1 MYSLNELLK
10 KVIDIDCSD
19 LHLSVGTPPR
29 IRKNGE
35 LSPIDGEKLSPDNLK
50 SILKEHLTKERI
62 EKLSKGNEID
72 FSISLTGL
80 SRFRVNFFMQRGN
93 IVAAFRRLPY
103 KIPQIDSLGLP
114 EVVINLSK
122 AKKGLILITGAT
134 GSGKSTTMA
143 ALIQKISNE
152 SKNHIITIE
161 DPIEYLYEHSESM
174 VNQREVGI
182 DTVTFASGLR
192 SALRQDPDVVA
203 IGELRDVESM
213 SAAITIAETGHLVLG
228 TLHTNTA
235 IGTITRLV
243 DAFPSDK
250 QEIIRTNLSMSL
262 LAVISQQLIPN
273 NNNGRTLAAE
283 ILINTPAIKSL
294 IRENNIHQIDS
305 YIQSGLKDGM
315 IRMDN
320 SILNLYK
327 DNIISKE
334 QALNYAINPTELS
347 QKLNTPNI

>member
-1 MYSLNELLK
+1 MCTLNELLK
-10 KVIDIDCSD
+10 TVVDMDCSD

-29 IRKNGE
+29 VRKNGLLIPLE
-35 LSPIDGEKLSPDNLK
+35 EEKLSPDSIKN
-50 SILKEHLTKERI
+50 ILKEHLNSDRI
-62 EKLSKGNEID
+62 DDLNKGIEVD
-72 FSISLTGL
+72 FSISLSGL

-103 KIPQIDSLGLP
+103 HIPNIDSLGLP
-114 EVVINLSK
+114 ESVINLSK

-152 SKNHIITIE
+152 SKHHIITIE

-182 DTVTFASGLR
+182 DTSTFATGLR

-213 SAAITIAETGHLVLG
+213 SAALTIAETGHLVLG

-243 DAFPSDK
+243 DAFPPVK

-262 LAVISQQLIPN
+262 LAIISQQLIPN
-273 NNNGRTLAAE
+273 NNKGRSLAAE

-305 YIQSGLKDGM
+305 YIQSGIKDGM

-320 SILNLYK
+320 SILNLYNE
-327 DNIISKE
+327 NIISKE
-334 QALNYAINPTELS
+334 QALNHAINPSEIS

>member
-1 MYSLNELLK
+1 MYTLNELLK
-10 KVIDIDCSD
+10 KVVDIDCSD

-29 IRKNGE
+29 IRKNG
-35 LSPIDGEKLSPDNLK
+35 LLTPIEGEKLSPDNLK
-50 SILKEHLTKERI
+50 SILKEHLNSDRI
-62 EKLSKGNEID
+62 DKLNKGVEVD
-72 FSISLTGL
+72 FSISLSGL
-80 SRFRVNFFMQRGN
+80 SRFRVNFYMQRGN

-103 KIPQIDSLGLP
+103 QIPQIDSLGLP
-114 EVVINLSK
+114 EPVINLSK

-161 DPIEYLYEHSESM
+161 DPIEYLYGHSESM

-182 DTVTFASGLR
+182 DTASFATGLR

-213 SAAITIAETGHLVLG
+213 AAALTIAETGHLVLG

-243 DAFPSDK
+243 DAFPPAK

-262 LAVISQQLIPN
+262 LAIISQQLIPN
-273 NNNGRTLAAE
+273 NSQGRSLAAE

-320 SILNLYK
+320 SILNLYNE
-327 DNIISKE
+327 NIISKD
-334 QALNYAINPTELS
+334 QALSHAINPSEIA
-347 QKLNTPNI
+347 QKLNSTI

>member
-1 MYSLNELLK
+1 MYTLNELLK
-10 KVIDIDCSD
+10 KVVDIDCSD

-29 IRKNGE
+29 VRKNGQ
-35 LSPIDGEKLSPDNLK
+35 LTPIEGEKLSPDNLK
-50 SILKEHLTKERI
+50 GILKEHLNSDRLDKLNKGI
-62 EKLSKGNEID
+62 EVD
-72 FSISLTGL
+72 FSISLSGL
-80 SRFRVNFFMQRGN
+80 SRFRVNFYMQRGN

-103 KIPQIDSLGLP
+103 QIPQIDSLGLP
-114 EVVINLSK
+114 EAVINLSK
-122 AKKGLILITGAT
+122 SKKGLILITGAT

-143 ALIQKISNE
+143 ALIQKISTE

-182 DTVTFASGLR
+182 DTASFASGLR

-213 SAAITIAETGHLVLG
+213 SAALTIAETGHLVLG

-243 DAFPSDK
+243 DAFPPVK

-262 LAVISQQLIPN
+262 LAIISQQLIPN
-273 NNNGRTLAAE
+273 NNKGRSLAAE

-320 SILNLYK
+320 SILNLYNE
-327 DNIISKE
+327 NIISKD
-334 QALNYAINPTELS
+334 QAINHAINPSEIA
-347 QKLNTPNI
+347 QKLNSPNI

>member
-1 MYSLNELLK
+1 MYTLNELLK
-10 KVIDIDCSD
+10 KVVDIDCSD

-29 IRKNGE
+29 VRKNGQ
-35 LSPIDGEKLSPDNLK
+35 LTPIEGEKLSPDNLK
-50 SILKEHLTKERI
+50 NIVKEHLNSDRI
-62 EKLSKGNEID
+62 NKLNKGIEVD
-72 FSISLTGL
+72 FSISLPGL
-80 SRFRVNFFMQRGN
+80 SRFRVNFYMQRGN

-103 KIPQIDSLGLP
+103 QIPQIDSLGLP
-114 EVVINLSK
+114 DAVINLSK

-152 SKNHIITIE
+152 EKNHIITIE

-182 DTVTFASGLR
+182 DTATFATGLR

-213 SAAITIAETGHLVLG
+213 SAALTIAETGHLVLG

-243 DAFPSDK
+243 DAFPPDK

-262 LAVISQQLIPN
+262 LAIISQQLIPN
-273 NNNGRTLAAE
+273 NNKGRSLAAE
-283 ILINTPAIKSL
+283 ILINTHAIKSL

-320 SILNLYK
+320 SILNLYNE
-327 DNIISKE
+327 NIISKD
-334 QALNYAINPTELS
+334 QALNHAINPSEIDR
-347 QKLNTPNI
+347 KLNSSNI

>member
-1 MYSLNELLK
+1 MCTLNELLK
-10 KVIDIDCSD
+10 TVVDMDCSD

-29 IRKNGE
+29 VRKNGLLIPLE
-35 LSPIDGEKLSPDNLK
+35 EEKLSPDSIKN
-50 SILKEHLTKERI
+50 ILKEHLNSDRI
-62 EKLSKGNEID
+62 DNLNKGIEVD
-72 FSISLTGL
+72 FSISLSGL

-103 KIPQIDSLGLP
+103 HIPNIDSLGLP
-114 EVVINLSK
+114 ESVINLSK

-152 SKNHIITIE
+152 SKHHIITIE

-182 DTVTFASGLR
+182 DTSTFATGLR

-213 SAAITIAETGHLVLG
+213 SAALTIAETGHLVLG

-243 DAFPSDK
+243 DAFPPVK

-262 LAVISQQLIPN
+262 LAIISQQLIPN
-273 NNNGRTLAAE
+273 NNKGRSLAAE

-305 YIQSGLKDGM
+305 YIQSGIKDGM

-320 SILNLYK
+320 SILNLYNE
-327 DNIISKE
+327 NIISKA
-334 QALNYAINPTELS
+334 QALNHAINPSEIS

>member
-1 MYSLNELLK
+1 MYSLDKLLK
-10 KVIDIDCSD
+10 HVVEIDCSD

-29 IRKNGE
+29 IRKNGLLTPLE
-35 LSPIDGEKLSPDNLK
+35 GEKLSPQNLK
-50 SILKEHLTKERI
+50 SILKEHLNADRI
-62 EKLSKGNEID
+62 EKLNKGIEVD
-72 FSISLTGL
+72 FSISLAGL
-80 SRFRVNFFMQRGN
+80 SRFRVNFYKQRGN

-103 KIPQIDSLGLP
+103 IIPQIDTLGLP
-114 EVVINLSK
+114 EAVINLSK

-161 DPIEYLYEHSESM
+161 DPIEYLYEHSEAM

-182 DTVTFASGLR
+182 DTESFAAGLR

-213 SAAITIAETGHLVLG
+213 AAAITIAETGHLVLG

-235 IGTITRLV
+235 AGTITRLV
-243 DAFPSDK
+243 DAFPPNK

-262 LAVISQQLIPN
+262 LAIISQQLIPN
-273 NNNGRTLAAE
+273 NKDGRTLAAE
-283 ILINTPAIKSL
+283 ILINTQAIKAL

-315 IRMDN
+315 MRMDTA
-320 SILNLYK
+320 IFNLYNQK
-327 DNIISKE
+327 IISKE
-334 QALNYAINPTELS
+334 HALNHAINPSELS
-347 QKLNTPNI
+347 RRLTEPNI

>member
-1 MYSLNELLK
+1 MCTLNELLK
-10 KVIDIDCSD
+10 IVVDMDCSD

-29 IRKNGE
+29 VRKNGLLIPLE
-35 LSPIDGEKLSPDNLK
+35 EEKLSPDSIKN
-50 SILKEHLTKERI
+50 ILKEHLNSDRI
-62 EKLSKGNEID
+62 DNLNKGIEVD
-72 FSISLTGL
+72 FSISLSGL

-103 KIPQIDSLGLP
+103 HIPNIDSLGLP
-114 EVVINLSK
+114 ESVINLSK

-152 SKNHIITIE
+152 SKHHIITIE

-182 DTVTFASGLR
+182 DTSTFATGLR

-213 SAAITIAETGHLVLG
+213 SAALTIAETGHLVLG

-243 DAFPSDK
+243 DAFPPVK

-262 LAVISQQLIPN
+262 LAIISQQLIPN
-273 NNNGRTLAAE
+273 NNKGRSLAAE

-305 YIQSGLKDGM
+305 YIQSGIKDGM

-320 SILNLYK
+320 SILNLYNE
-327 DNIISKE
+327 NIISKE
-334 QALNYAINPTELS
+334 QALNHAINPSEIS

>member
-1 MYSLNELLK
+1 MCTLNELLK
-10 KVIDIDCSD
+10 TVVDMDCSD

-29 IRKNGE
+29 VRKNGLLIPLE
-35 LSPIDGEKLSPDNLK
+35 EEKLSPDSIKN
-50 SILKEHLTKERI
+50 ILKEHLNSDRI
-62 EKLSKGNEID
+62 DNLNKGIEVD
-72 FSISLTGL
+72 FSISLSGL

-103 KIPQIDSLGLP
+103 HIPNIDSLGLP
-114 EVVINLSK
+114 ESVINLCK

-152 SKNHIITIE
+152 SKHHIITIE

-182 DTVTFASGLR
+182 DTSTFATGLR

-213 SAAITIAETGHLVLG
+213 SAALTIAETGHLVLG

-243 DAFPSDK
+243 DAFPPVK

-262 LAVISQQLIPN
+262 LAIISQQLIPN
-273 NNNGRTLAAE
+273 NNKGRSLAAE

-305 YIQSGLKDGM
+305 YIQSGIKDGM

-320 SILNLYK
+320 SILNLYNE
-327 DNIISKE
+327 NIISKE
-334 QALNYAINPTELS
+334 QALNHAINPSEIS

>member
-1 MYSLNELLK
+1 MCTLNELLK
-10 KVIDIDCSD
+10 TVVDMDCSD

-29 IRKNGE
+29 VRKNGLLIPLE
-35 LSPIDGEKLSPDNLK
+35 EEKLSPDSIKN
-50 SILKEHLTKERI
+50 ILKEHLNSDRI
-62 EKLSKGNEID
+62 DDLNKGIEVD
-72 FSISLTGL
+72 FSISLSGL

-103 KIPQIDSLGLP
+103 HIPNIDSLGLP
-114 EVVINLSK
+114 ESVINLCK

-152 SKNHIITIE
+152 SKHHIITIE

-182 DTVTFASGLR
+182 DTSTFATGLR

-213 SAAITIAETGHLVLG
+213 SAALTIAETGHLVLG

-243 DAFPSDK
+243 DAFPPVK

-262 LAVISQQLIPN
+262 LAIISQQLIPN
-273 NNNGRTLAAE
+273 NNKGRSLAAE

-305 YIQSGLKDGM
+305 YIQSGIKDGM

-320 SILNLYK
+320 SILNLYNE
-327 DNIISKE
+327 NIISKE
-334 QALNYAINPTELS
+334 QALNHAINPSEIS

>member
-1 MYSLNELLK
+1 MPSKIKNFYPSASLM
-10 KVIDIDCSD
+10 S
-19 LHLSVGTPPR
+19 S
-29 IRKNGE
+29 GE
-35 LSPIDGEKLSPDNLK
+35 N
-50 SILKEHLTKERI
+50 I
-62 EKLSKGNEID
+62 EIYIEE
-72 FSISLTGL
+72 
-80 SRFRVNFFMQRGN
+80 
-93 IVAAFRRLPY
+93 
-103 KIPQIDSLGLP
+103 GLP
-114 EVVINLSK
+114 ETVINLST

-152 SKNHIITIE
+152 TKNHIITIE

-182 DTVTFASGLR
+182 DTASFTSGLR

-235 IGTITRLV
+235 SGTITRLV
-243 DAFPSDK
+243 DAFPPTK

-262 LAVISQQLIPN
+262 LAIISQQLIPN
-273 NNNGRTLAAE
+273 NNDGRSLAAE
-283 ILINTPAIKSL
+283 ILVNTQAIKAL

-315 IRMDN
+315 IRMDHA
-320 SILNLYK
+320 IFNLFQK
-327 DNIISKE
+327 NEISKE
-334 QALNYAINPTELS
+334 QALNHAINPSELS
-347 QKLNTPNI
+347 QRLSGPNI

>member
-1 MYSLNELLK
+1 MYTLNELLK
-10 KVIDIDCSD
+10 KVVDIDCSD

-29 IRKNGE
+29 VRKNGQ
-35 LSPIDGEKLSPDNLK
+35 LTPIEGEKLSPDNLK
-50 SILKEHLTKERI
+50 NILKEHLSSVRI
-62 EKLSKGNEID
+62 DKLNKGIEID
-72 FSISLTGL
+72 FSISLSGL

-103 KIPQIDSLGLP
+103 QIPQIDSLGLP
-114 EVVINLSK
+114 EAVINLSK

-182 DTVTFASGLR
+182 DTATFATGLR

-213 SAAITIAETGHLVLG
+213 SAALTIAETGHLVLG

-243 DAFPSDK
+243 DAFPPVK
-250 QEIIRTNLSMSL
+250 QDIIRTNLSMSL
-262 LAVISQQLIPN
+262 LAIISQQLIPN
-273 NNNGRTLAAE
+273 KNNGRSLAAE
-283 ILINTPAIKSL
+283 ILINTQAIKSL

-320 SILNLYK
+320 FILNLYNE
-327 DNIISKE
+327 NIISKE
-334 QALNYAINPTELS
+334 QALNHAINPSEIS
-347 QKLNTPNI
+347 QKLNGPNI

>member
-1 MYSLNELLK
+1 MIVLNDLLK
-10 KVIDIDCSD
+10 KVVENDGSD

-29 IRKNGE
+29 IRKNGLLKPLDE
-35 LSPIDGEKLSPDNLK
+35 EKLSPENLK
-50 SILKEHLTKERI
+50 TILKEHLSNDRI
-62 EKLSKGNEID
+62 DRLNKGEEID
-72 FSISLTGL
+72 FSIGLPGL
-80 SRFRVNFFMQRGN
+80 SRFRVNFFKQRGN

-103 KIPQIDSLGLP
+103 HIPDIDTLGLP
-114 EVVINLSK
+114 EAVINLSK

-143 ALIQKISNE
+143 ALIQKISKE
-152 SKNHIITIE
+152 SKSHIITIE
-161 DPIEYLYEHSESM
+161 DPIEYLYEHSEAM

-182 DTVTFASGLR
+182 DTATFASGLR

-235 IGTITRLV
+235 TGTITRLV
-243 DAFPSDK
+243 DAFPANK

-262 LAVISQQLIPN
+262 LAIISQQLIPN

-283 ILINTPAIKSL
+283 ILINNQAIKAL

-315 IRMDN
+315 IRMDY
-320 SILNLYK
+320 SIINLFK
-327 DNIISKE
+327 NNEINKE
-334 QALNYAINPTELS
+334 EAINHAINPAEMS
-347 QKLNTPNI
+347 QKLNGPNI

>member
-1 MYSLNELLK
+1 MYTLNELLK
-10 KVIDIDCSD
+10 KVVDIDCSD

-29 IRKNGE
+29 IRKNG
-35 LSPIDGEKLSPDNLK
+35 LLTPIEGEKLSPDNLK
-50 SILKEHLTKERI
+50 DILKEHLITDRI
-62 EKLSKGNEID
+62 DKLNKGIEVD
-72 FSISLTGL
+72 FSISLSGL
-80 SRFRVNFFMQRGN
+80 SRFRVNFYMQRGN

-103 KIPQIDSLGLP
+103 QIPQIDSLGLP
-114 EVVINLSK
+114 ESVINLSK

-182 DTVTFASGLR
+182 DTASFATGLR

-203 IGELRDVESM
+203 IGELRDIESM
-213 SAAITIAETGHLVLG
+213 SAALTIAETGHLVLG

-235 IGTITRLV
+235 IGTLTRLV
-243 DAFPSDK
+243 DAFPPDK

-262 LAVISQQLIPN
+262 LSIISQQLIPN
-273 NNNGRTLAAE
+273 NNKGRTLAAE

-294 IRENNIHQIDS
+294 IRENNIHQIDN
-305 YIQSGLKDGM
+305 YILSGAKDGM
-315 IRMDN
+315 IRMDS
-320 SILNLYK
+320 SILNLYNE
-327 DNIISKE
+327 NIISKDM
-334 QALNYAINPTELS
+334 AISHAINPSEIA
-347 QKLNTPNI
+347 QKLNKPNL

>member
-1 MYSLNELLK
+1 MYTLNELLK
-10 KVIDIDCSD
+10 KVVDIDCSD

-29 IRKNGE
+29 VRKNGQ
-35 LSPIDGEKLSPDNLK
+35 LTPIGGEKLSPDNLK
-50 SILKEHLTKERI
+50 NILKEHLNSDRLD
-62 EKLSKGNEID
+62 KLNKGIEID
-72 FSISLTGL
+72 FSISLSGL
-80 SRFRVNFFMQRGN
+80 SRFRVNFYMQRGN

-103 KIPQIDSLGLP
+103 QIPQIDSLGLP
-114 EVVINLSK
+114 EAVINLSK

-182 DTVTFASGLR
+182 DTATFATGLR

-213 SAAITIAETGHLVLG
+213 SAALTIAETGHLVLG

-243 DAFPSDK
+243 DAFPPVK

-262 LAVISQQLIPN
+262 LAIISQQLIPN
-273 NNNGRTLAAE
+273 NNEGRSLAAE
-283 ILINTPAIKSL
+283 ILINTHAIKSL

-320 SILNLYK
+320 SILNLYNE
-327 DNIISKE
+327 NIISKE
-334 QALNYAINPTELS
+334 QALNHAINPSEIS
-347 QKLNTPNI
+347 QKLNRSNL